1 MSRKAG
7 DGSRN
12 YVIFD
17 DKLIKILE
25 ENGMPV
31 PQSRARGTELVTRVS
46 GPALAMKK
54 FISGFRSRGMV
65 SQDAY
70 DALRDS
76 DAFKKENAAFV
87 SFIAKDFTNVT
98 NKLFGEG
105 GANLENFRVFSRD
118 VTTGE
123 ATVSSR
129 GFETRQKAEAFA
141 VTNRYKDYIVSTGQD
156 LINQALGSN
165 GPTLKEDVR
174 DAIEKLT
181 KKGLDDIAK
190 SIEAYK
196 EEYLNYWNLVVLETQ
211 ADMIDE
217 KQIATLRE
225 RKEQWMAAL
234 RLRSEEQKK
243 LVDDARKKAVQ
254 AAIADAKNRIVQQQ
268 QFAKAYLPDE
278 LVHQIERAREKID
291 ELSTRLTGINWLME
305 GSELQM
311 VIEGLN
317 GVYVTRS
324 YEAFE
329 TSDKAAYVAWLNE
342 AYNALT
348 NRDQAYDPIAMERI
362 MPLVRHI
369 KNGIMERRIEDLKK
383 ESDQRQVD
391 AIMEDLMADSRQ
403 VTQVDRVPG
412 QPIEGTEYEQLIR
425 AVAKRDLLRRR
436 SDEKKQFVR
445 DMMRHL
451 DAAVGFGRNI
461 GNRRKRAVALRKEA
475 NRIYNERYGD
485 AEQQIIADMFGRP
498 QGLQWAVMTD
508 DEAHDIANAERA
520 LSESPGNLS
529 GSAIWTSSINGNKH
543 STFNAAVNDDF
554 KENLNF
560 ILKAPGAKTSVTTA
574 TANDWKRLGDKIL
587 EHKNDVP
594 AFLRTFLGEKDN
606 PLLRVS
612 DTIMKQSHLVAV
624 GNLYQNIADIGDKAG
639 WLVSD
644 ELKDSDQKYNGW
656 VPLLSSAKTDQGYE
670 NNPLKG
676 MYADP
681 MMAKAIETLL
691 AANQPSNS
699 AFKAISIAV
708 GVSLW
713 GVTAGSVRAIVRN
726 LASLPIFLM
735 NSGILGAILNPTRWP
750 IVAKNV
756 VLASR
761 MVQQSMEATGKISG
775 GKQINNKAFKL
786 VDWAWTKLL
795 SGAMVQ
801 RPALYAMKGA
811 ATIAEF
817 ASQMTE
823 KPTAEES
830 QEMYLNAV
838 RLGVAN
844 DNVQKE
850 AIHRLLDIEEQA
862 IRKPKD
868 KNMGRF
874 AKALKLEGAVGF
886 GSYLLGTT
894 KTALQQ
900 RSQLYGAPDDF
911 TKILAWLNEMDAQAR
926 INAKDDAQYNQWRGK
941 NGLFSELP
949 DDLVKKAADN
959 VTNLIQSHSR
969 VWAHITQFK
978 KAGFGT
984 LAAPFAAARAE
995 FYRNAANAYII
1006 AFEEM
1011 RSDNPKE
1018 QTNGKFRFASALM
1031 AHFVMGNAIGAVVK
1045 TIFSAFA
1052 DDDEIVEG
1060 SPEYREAVRRLGPE
1074 YAKNKNATYI
1084 LYKNGTFDWVDL
1096 SFADPFSFFW
1106 SSITAARRGATEKDV
1121 EDNIVVEMSKEVI
1134 AENIGTFAKPQ
1145 IALDAYATV
1154 MSGYD
1159 SVRGVKIWD
1168 SQADSFGDKFVKS
1181 VSYYMK
1187 QAGLPGDYKDGM
1199 KIWKAANGVE
1209 ENGRQY
1215 KVGTEVGAVFLGTS
1229 IRTVNITD
1237 ALEQKL
1243 AQAKDTLGTRITP
1256 LYKAP
1261 LRNANDV
1268 EMEDVALAVQQY
1280 AKAHDQAVSTMQKSY
1295 KAAETLLRETP
1306 NAKTLL
1312 RNVMSSDRVRMSQEV
1327 ERAIITGKPSFPGF
1341 SDQTLQK
1348 VKDLG
1353 KKHDDDRAKV
1363 MVDALKE
1370 YNQKKKNP

>member
-46 GPALAMKK
+46 GPALAWKK

-65 SQDAY
+65 SQETYDAY
-70 DALRDS
+70 RDN
-76 DAFKKENAAFV
+76 DAFKKASQASV
-87 SFIAKDFTNVT
+87 SFWAKDMAKITD
-98 NKLFGEG
+98 KLFGEG
-105 GANLENFRVFSRD
+105 DANYRNFRVFYRD
-118 VTTGE
+118 PATGE
-123 ATVSSR
+123 ASVSFR
-129 GFETRQKAEAFA
+129 GFDTRDKAEAFA
-141 VTNRYKDYIVSTGQD
+141 VTNRYNDYIVSTGNNM
-156 LINQALGSN
+156 INMALGSN
-165 GPTLKEDVR
+165 EQTLKEDVR

-196 EEYLNYWNLVVLETQ
+196 EEYLDYWNLVVLETQ
-211 ADMIDE
+211 ADMVDAA
-217 KQIATLRE
+217 QIATLRD

-243 LVDDARKKAVQ
+243 LVDDARKEAVQ
-254 AAIADAKNRIVQQQ
+254 AALADAKHRIVQQQ
-268 QFAKAYLPDE
+268 KFAKAYLPDD
-278 LVHQIERAREKID
+278 LVHQIERGRGAID
-291 ELSTRLTGINWLME
+291 KLSSDLRGIKWLME
-305 GSELQM
+305 GSENEM
-311 VIEGLN
+311 IIEGLD
-317 GVYVTRS
+317 GIYVTRS

-342 AYNALT
+342 AYSALT
-348 NRDQAYDPIAMERI
+348 NSDQVYDPLAMERI
-362 MPLVRHI
+362 MPTVRHI
-369 KNGIMERRIEDLKK
+369 KNQIIERRIEDLKK
-383 ESDQRQVD
+383 ENDQRQVD

-403 VTQVDRVPG
+403 VTQVDRIPG

-436 SDEKKQFVR
+436 SDEKKRFVR

-451 DAAVGFGRNI
+451 DAVVGFGSNI

-498 QGLQWAVMTD
+498 EGLQWAVMTD
-508 DEAHDIANAERA
+508 DEAHDIANVERA
-520 LSESPGNLS
+520 LSESPANLNGSEIWRSDLS
-529 GSAIWTSSINGNKH
+529 GETHSS
-543 STFNAAVNDDF
+543 FYAAVNAEF
-554 KENLNF
+554 KSYLDY
-560 ILKAPGAKTSVTTA
+560 IAKAPFSKTGANNTT
-574 TANDWKRLGDKIL
+574 TENWRRLNDKIL
-587 EHKNDVP
+587 EHKSDIP
-594 AFLRTFLGEKDN
+594 AFLRTLWGEKDN

-612 DTIMKQSHLVAV
+612 DTILKQSNLVAV
-624 GNLYQNIADIGDKAG
+624 GKLYDGIAEIGKKEG
-639 WLVSD
+639 WLIEEKMQATD
-644 ELKDSDQKYNGW
+644 AKYTGW
-656 VPLLSSAKTDQGYE
+656 VSVLGSKDNDQGYRT
-670 NNPLKG
+670 NPLAGKVT
-676 MYADP
+676 DP
-681 MMAKAIETLL
+681 VMAEAISKLL
-691 AANQPSNS
+691 EANQPSNS
-699 AFKAISIAV
+699 AFKVISFVV
-708 GVSLW
+708 GAALW
-713 GVTAGSVRAIVRN
+713 NVTAGSVRAIVRN

-735 NSGILGAILNPTRWP
+735 NSGILGAVINPTRWP
-750 IVAKNV
+750 IVAKNII
-756 VLASR
+756 LALR
-761 MVQQSMEATGKISG
+761 IVQQSMEATGDVSG
-775 GKQINNKAFKL
+775 GKQIANRGLRFF
-786 VDWAWTKLL
+786 DWIWTGFL
-795 SGAMVQ
+795 SVVAAQ
-801 RPALYAMKGA
+801 RPALYALRGA
-811 ATIAEF
+811 ATIAEL
-817 ASQMTE
+817 AGRIKEQ
-823 KPTAEES
+823 PTKEAY
-830 QEMYLNAV
+830 QEIFLKAT

-850 AIHRLLDIEEQA
+850 SIHRLLDMEEQA
-862 IRKPKD
+862 IRSPKD

-886 GSYLLGTT
+886 GSYLFGTVKST
-894 KTALQQ
+894 LQQ

-911 TKILAWLNEMDAQAR
+911 TKILAWLNEMDTQAN
-926 INAKDDAQYNQWRGK
+926 IHAKDDAQYKEWCGED
-941 NGLFSELP
+941 GLFAKMP
-949 DDLVKKAADN
+949 DNFVKQAADN

-969 VWAHITQFK
+969 VWAHITQMK
-978 KAGFGT
+978 RAGFGI
-984 LAAPFAAARAE
+984 LMAPFAAARAE
-995 FYRNAANAYII
+995 FYRNAVNAYII
-1006 AFEEM
+1006 AFKEM
-1011 RSDNPKE
+1011 RSTNKKE
-1018 QTNGKFRFASALM
+1018 QMNGGIRFASALM
-1031 AHFVMGNAIGAVVK
+1031 AHVAMGNAIGAVVK
-1045 TIFSAFA
+1045 TIFGAFA
-1052 DDDEIVEG
+1052 DDEEMVDG
-1060 SPEYREAVRRLGPE
+1060 SPEIREAIRKLGPE

-1096 SFADPFSFFW
+1096 SYANPFAFVWD
-1106 SSITAARRGATEKDV
+1106 SITAARRGATEAEVD
-1121 EDNIVVEMSKEVI
+1121 DIVAFHIAKEI
-1134 AENIGTFAKPQ
+1134 IDENLGTFAKPQ
-1145 IALDAYATV
+1145 IALDALATV
-1154 MSGYD
+1154 RTGYD
-1159 SVRGVKIWD
+1159 PIRGVKIWD
-1168 SQADSFGDKFVKS
+1168 SQADSTAEKVVKS
-1181 VSYYMK
+1181 VSYYMR
-1187 QAGLPGDYKDGM
+1187 QAGAPGDFKDAM
-1199 KIWKAANGVE
+1199 KIVKAARGVE

-1327 ERAIITGKPSFPGF
+1327 ERAIVTGKPSFPGF

-1353 KKHDDDRAKV
+1353 KKHDDDRAKA